1 MFHRHIYLLFIRS
14 LNTLYSYL
22 FIKIYSFLT
31 HWFLRLMI
39 AALHFNENS
48 SRPSATTKEG
58 DLQYKISFPKFKH
71 GDYSVRKKSVDPAY
85 GKHIYLLMDDLLVIK
100 QQCVRFIYFYF
111 DINAKSNSLLCTVC
125 LYRPLYFR
133 IYINPYAGDAICRK
147 RSQWWTCSMFASCT
161 ATSIV

>member
-1 MFHRHIYLLFIRS
+1 MFHRHLYLLFIRS

-22 FIKIYSFLT
+22 FIKTYSFLT

-71 GDYSVRKKSVDPAY
+71 GDYSVRKKSVDPTY
-85 GKHIYLLMDDLLVIK
+85 GKHIHLLMNDLLVIK
-100 QQCVRFIYFYF
+100 QQCVRLIYFYF
-111 DINAKSNSLLCTVC
+111 DKKCHLHYVAGSSILKKM
-125 LYRPLYFR
+125 PYFTSSQDLQAER
-133 IYINPYAGDAICRK
+133 QQCRK
-147 RSQWWTCSMFASCT
+147 CCDC
-161 ATSIV
+161 I